1 MKQKWVFLAVSLF
14 VVAGV
19 VALASGAVG
28 VAGNGLYRLIGV
40 FAQVVALVRSNYV
53 EEVSLDRLEMGAM
66 NGLVESVDP
75 GGLYVP
81 DEMIADYAKVR
92 ARTLPAFGLVL
103 GLRSSYPLVVQVI
116 PGSPAAQAGIVPGEL
131 IERVG
136 KEPVRARPLWRPLTL
151 LDAAERG
158 PGEVTLDVID
168 RQLSG
173 KRPVTLKSAPFQ
185 LPGVSVEVR
194 EGVPVATVGV
204 LEPGNAAKLA
214 EALRGHSSASAVVV
228 DLRGVALGTA
238 EGAMRIASEL
248 AGGDV
253 QIRLGQKD
261 GKGETLKAKGAARG
275 WKVFVCVDGTTYGS
289 AELLALAL
297 KGGGATLVGS
307 ESYGDTGQ
315 RRAIRG
321 AGGEAWLADAWGV
334 APDGKPLLGA
344 GLKPDDRVR
353 PRRGADA
360 VLERA
365 LELAGG
371 RAVKQAA

>member
-1 MKQKWVFLAVSLF
+1 MKQRWVFLAISLF

-28 VAGNGLYRLIGV
+28 VASNGLYRLIGV

-53 EEVSLDRLEMGAM
+53 EDVSLDRLEMGAM
-66 NGLVESVDP
+66 NGLVGSVDP
-75 GGLYVP
+75 GGIYVP
-81 DEMIADYAKVR
+81 DSMVADYARVR
-92 ARTLPAFGLVL
+92 ARTLPPFGIVL
-103 GLRSSYPLVVQVI
+103 GLRSSYPLVVQVV

-131 IERVG
+131 IERIG
-136 KEPVRARPLWRPLTL
+136 KDPVRARPLWRPLTL

-173 KRPVTLKSAPFQ
+173 KRPVKLKSAPFQ
-185 LPGVSVEVR
+185 SPAASVEVR
-194 EGVPVATVGV
+194 EGVPVATVGA
-204 LEPGNAAKLA
+204 LEVGNAARLS
-214 EALRGHSSASAVVV
+214 EELRGHSSAPAVVV
-228 DLRGVALGTA
+228 DLRGVALGTP
-238 EGAMRIASEL
+238 EGAMRMASEL

-297 KGGGATLVGS
+297 KERGATLVGT

-321 AGGEAWLADAWGV
+321 AGGEVWLAAAWGV
-334 APDGKPLLGA
+334 GPDGKPLLGV

-353 PRRGADA
+353 PRKGADA

-365 LELAGG
+365 LELASGH
-371 RAVKQAA
+371 AVKQAA